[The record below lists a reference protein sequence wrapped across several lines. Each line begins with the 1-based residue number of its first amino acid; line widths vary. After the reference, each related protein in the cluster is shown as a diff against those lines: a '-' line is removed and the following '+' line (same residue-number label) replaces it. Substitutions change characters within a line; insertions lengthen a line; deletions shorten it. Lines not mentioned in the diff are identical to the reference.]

1 MFGALLMRVNDLHVL
16 DSNSESRPQ
25 NDLSVHNVNAH
36 ILIDIGRSKLHF
48 ARRDKLHCN
57 SESQESIGDCDTSV
71 RINVARGDCNAVLRN
86 NDGFFGNAGG
96 IRTPAD
102 KVLVLTHGF
111 FGTFRSLSVG
121 N

>member
-36 ILIDIGRSKLHF
+36 ILIDIGRSKLYF

-57 SESQESIGDCDTSV
+57 SESQESIVTLPSASTSP
-71 RINVARGDCNAVLRN
+71 AVIAMLYC
-86 NDGFFGNAGG
+86 A
-96 IRTPAD
+96 TTM
-102 KVLVLTHGF
+102 V
-111 FGTFRSLSVG
+111 SSVMQEVSALQPIKL
-121 N
+121 